1 MKRLTLIVHTDV
13 QQDLT
18 NHLRSMEKVPGF
30 TFSRVEG
37 HGVHGEKDSFLE
49 ARDEVVGHKPRV
61 QVHVFLEDADVHF
74 VLNEL
79 RKTTHGVEGEGIY
92 WVSAV
97 DRYGRL

>member
-1 MKRLTLIVHTDV
+1 MKHLTLIVHTDV
-13 QQDLT
+13 QQDLID
-18 NHLRSMEKVPGF
+18 HLRSMEKVPGF

-37 HGVHGEKDSFLE
+37 HGVHGKKDAFLE

-61 QVHVFLEDADVHF
+61 QVDVLLEDANVDL

-92 WVSAV
+92 MGV
-97 DRYGRL
+97 RR